1 MCYNPLDISLHREDI
16 MPTKKESPAQASA
29 GLTPL
34 VAATLTGV
42 IYQARLMNRQM
53 KVNIPDNEL
62 IPEVIGLWSAVT
74 SELEAARK

>member
-1 MCYNPLDISLHREDI
+1 
-16 MPTKKESPAQASA
+16 MPRQKNAGSPVQAAQD
-29 GLTPL
+29 LTPL

-62 IPEVIGLWSAVT
+62 IPEMVGLWRSLT
-74 SELEAARK
+74 SELEGARK